1 MNSEKKID
9 PAELNRERREEKM
22 PVAGPHARK
31 ELTDPMK
38 TPGTGSLPEPG
49 AAKAD
54 VGPD

>member
-1 MNSEKKID
+1 MNTDKKID
-9 PAELNRERREEKM
+9 SAELKRERREEKM
-22 PVAGPHARK
+22 HAAGPHARK

>member
-1 MNSEKKID
+1 MNTDKKID

-22 PVAGPHARK
+22 PAAGPHARK
-31 ELTDPMK
+31 ELTYPMK

-49 AAKAD
+49 AAKTD